1 MAAVAQSTNN
11 RPDPSVANGY
21 AWVPPGLSRAKI
33 EEFMSKLPNHVVP
46 RTNSVGEKYRE
57 KQLMVQLPRQDLA
70 MSYCKH
76 LRTAVERR
84 IYEEFV
90 NSRNEAALDIGY
102 VSASLPATTVS
113 FDHL

>member
-1 MAAVAQSTNN
+1 
-11 RPDPSVANGY
+11 
-21 AWVPPGLSRAKI
+21 
-33 EEFMSKLPNHVVP
+33 
-46 RTNSVGEKYRE
+46 
-57 KQLMVQLPRQDLA
+57 MVQLPRQDLS

-102 VSASLPATTVS
+102 VCPSLPATTVGFGHKL
-113 FDHL
+113 FDL

>member
-1 MAAVAQSTNN
+1 M
-11 RPDPSVANGY
+11 
-21 AWVPPGLSRAKI
+21 
-33 EEFMSKLPNHVVP
+33 KLF
-46 RTNSVGEKYRE
+46 
-57 KQLMVQLPRQDLA
+57 LD
-70 MSYCKH
+70 

-113 FDHL
+113 VYTFRLLGSILMILKGGNAYSRFISDVLFIPITKQSIYPFFNRISSAPFFELWSIE